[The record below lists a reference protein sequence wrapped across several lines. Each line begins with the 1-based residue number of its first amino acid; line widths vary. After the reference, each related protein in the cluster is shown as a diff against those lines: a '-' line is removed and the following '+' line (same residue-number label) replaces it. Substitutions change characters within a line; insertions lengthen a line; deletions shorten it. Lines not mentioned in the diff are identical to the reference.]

1 MSNPAPTGP
10 VVEAKVKTSAAAAAA
25 VGLVLSLL
33 QAYVF
38 KGGEVPDALAVMVT
52 TVVTTVVSG
61 GITFLVGWLTK
72 HTPRWLGKI
81 DATE

>member
-1 MSNPAPTGP
+1 MSAPTTGP

-25 VGLVLSLL
+25 VGFVLALL

-38 KGGEVPDALAVMVT
+38 KGGDVPDALEVMVT

-61 GITFLVGWLTK
+61 GVTFLVGWLTK
-72 HTPRWLGKI
+72 HTPRWLAKV
-81 DATE
+81 DTTD